1 LCVGNANYPE
11 AQAKAEG
18 RRGKARAQG
27 DEMGMGLNQAG
38 RSDDLYKQQGRKG
51 SEKAAVFVK
60 VLEES

>member
-1 LCVGNANYPE
+1 
-11 AQAKAEG
+11 
-18 RRGKARAQG
+18 
-27 DEMGMGLNQAG
+27 MGMGLNQAG